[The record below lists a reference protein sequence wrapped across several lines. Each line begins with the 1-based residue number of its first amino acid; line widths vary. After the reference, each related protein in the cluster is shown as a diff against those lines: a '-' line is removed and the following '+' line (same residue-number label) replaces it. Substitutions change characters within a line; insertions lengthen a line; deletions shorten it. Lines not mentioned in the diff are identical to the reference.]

1 MLMFAKPL
9 RALALVLMIWTVN
22 LSVLASQGLEEALH
36 HHEAGAPCAHAL
48 LIDHWFQAVGLTA
61 VTWPASV
68 PCLAEG
74 ASRRCLLPQLAIQH
88 RGNRDP
94 PIALS

>member
-1 MLMFAKPL
+1 MPMFAKPL
-9 RALALVLMIWTVN
+9 QALALVLMIWTVN
-22 LSVLASQGLEEALH
+22 LSVLASQGLEEAMH

-48 LIDHWFQAVGLTA
+48 LIDLWFQAAGLTA

-68 PCLAEG
+68 PGLAEG
-74 ASRRCLLPQLAIQH
+74 ASQRRVLPQLALQN